1 MMRELYEIFERYLD
15 NELDETER
23 ADLERRLAEDA
34 AVSAEFQKYK
44 TIRESIQGQ
53 IGEEEAGK
61 ALAETLHGLGEE
73 FFPQK
78 DKIVKGI
85 FRRYWIAAALTA
97 AACLLLFLL
106 PLQTDLY
113 ATYREFPTAGFT
125 ARGEQGSALLQQ
137 AEMAFNEKKYEKALP
152 FFDAYLA
159 QYPDQLEPLYYKG
172 LCLLET
178 GELTGARNIFSS
190 IAAGPSAF
198 AEDAQWYLALAFLR
212 EKDYESCQEA
222 LRAIAPDS
230 MHAAKA
236 AKLMQAIK

>member
-1 MMRELYEIFERYLD
+1 MMRELYELFERYLD
-15 NELDETER
+15 DELDNAER
-23 ADLERRLAEDA
+23 ADLERRLTEDA
-34 AVSAEFQKYK
+34 SLSAEFQKYK
-44 TIRESIQGQ
+44 VIRESIQGQ

-61 ALAETLHGLGEE
+61 ALAETLQGLGEE
-73 FFPQK
+73 FFPPK

-113 ATYREFPTAGFT
+113 STYREFPTAAFT
-125 ARGEQGSALLQQ
+125 VKGDKGSALLLQ
-137 AEMAFNEKKYEKALP
+137 AETAFNEKKYEKALP
-152 FFDAYLA
+152 FLDAYLA

-178 GELTGARNIFSS
+178 GEHAGARDIFSR
-190 IAAGPSAF
+190 IAAGSSAF

-212 EKDYESCQEA
+212 EKDYEGCKEA
-222 LRAIAPDS
+222 LKAIAPDS
-230 MHAAKA
+230 RHAAKA
-236 AKLMQAIK
+236 AKLMQAM